1 MKTAALPHGIQPD
14 ETRRLYAEAQKCKR
28 LASEV
33 VDVVVRDALI
43 ELASE
48 LEQEAERL
56 WRNNRA
62 RTGALRFKGG

>member
-1 MKTAALPHGIQPD
+1 MKIAALPQETEPD
-14 ETRRLYAEAQKCKR
+14 ETRRLHAEAQKCKR

-33 VDVVVRDALI
+33 IDVVVRDALI

-56 WRNNRA
+56 TRQIRA